1 MWGSIHI
8 GSLRG
13 VQCKVFYSDVRGGVR
28 HDKSGRRYQATYR
41 CGNWI
46 CSRAI
51 VAVPPVQRRGDAS
64 DERQKSCIVSCDL
77 QDYYMALLNRLV
89 IARAKDFGFEVTTF
103 QTPYDPALQATQID
117 EAIARKFDMIAMIPM
132 SEHGVIPGLQRAK
145 EAKIPVVVFLAPPKP
160 GTEDLFVSYV
170 GKDNIEGGSAHWP
183 GHTGRLKLAGRD
195 GGNVALITGL
205 LAEGVAP
212 RRVQGIKEV
221 LGTNNK
227 VKIVAIEDAKWDP
240 VLTEKIAGQ
249 LFGRF
254 SGQGG
259 IDVIYGMADNM
270 ATAEIQAAEAAGIRS
285 EQVLANWRLGG
296 DCFKEGIEA
305 IKAGKM
311 FATNAEDPRWE
322 AAHTAEVIAITSTA
336 KPVKKYEY
344 YPIELIT
351 KDNVSKWEAR
361 CTF

>member
-1 MWGSIHI
+1 MTNQVGGIRRHI
-8 GSLRG
+8 VAAIGFVLG
-13 VQCKVFYSDVRGGVR
+13 L
-28 HDKSGRRYQATYR
+28 
-41 CGNWI
+41 
-46 CSRAI
+46 I
-51 VAVPPVQRRGDAS
+51 VAVPPVHA
-64 DERQKSCIVSCDL
+64 DEATPQTKGKKVALLVATL

-117 EAIARKFDMIAMIPM
+117 EAIARKFDIIAMIPM

-145 EAKIPVVVFLAPPKP
+145 EAKIPVVLFLAPPKP

-170 GKDNIEGGSAHWP
+170 GKDNIEGGRLT
-183 GHTGRLKLAGRD
+183 GHGILDALKLAGRD

-270 ATAEIQAAEAAGIRS
+270 ATAEIQAADAAGI
-285 EQVLANWRLGG
+285 QVGTGPGKLAVLGG

-322 AAHTAEVIAITSTA
+322 AAHTAEVIADYFNG
-336 KPVKKYEY
+336 KPVKKYDY
-344 YPIELIT
+344 YQIELIT
-351 KDNVSKWEAR
+351 KDNESKWEAR